1 MPSNA
6 NFLVRLQTKMCLA
19 RVAPASATADD
30 EINTDG
36 RRVEQLDGTETEQ
49 CVR

>member
-19 RVAPASATADD
+19 RAAPAFATADD
-30 EINTDG
+30 EINTDA
-36 RRVEQLDGTETEQ
+36 RQVQQLDGTETEQ

>member
-6 NFLVRLQTKMCLA
+6 NFLVRLQTKMRLA
-19 RVAPASATADD
+19 RAALAFATADD
-30 EINTDG
+30 EINADA
-36 RRVEQLDGTETEQ
+36 RRVEQLDETETEQ

>member
-6 NFLVRLQTKMCLA
+6 NFLVRLQTKTRPTRA
-19 RVAPASATADD
+19 APALVPADG
-30 EINTDG
+30 EIVDYVQL
-36 RRVEQLDGTETEQ
+36 VEQLDGTETEQ

>member
-6 NFLVRLQTKMCLA
+6 NFLVRLQTKTRPTRATPAL
-19 RVAPASATADD
+19 APADG
-30 EINTDG
+30 EIVDYTQL
-36 RRVEQLDGTETEQ
+36 VEQLDGTETEQ

>member
-6 NFLVRLQTKMCLA
+6 NFLVRLQIKMRLA
-19 RVAPASATADD
+19 RAAPAFATADD
-30 EINTDG
+30 EINTDA
-36 RRVEQLDGTETEQ
+36 RQVEQLDGTETEQ